1 MTRSLYAFLFALLVW
16 SLPWQAAHAAPVQE
30 VRIGVLAFRSLE
42 QTGERWRA
50 TADYLNARLP
60 AYRFSIEPMFFPEL
74 DMAVNR
80 GRFDFVLT
88 NPEHYVTTRAD
99 HGLSVIA
106 TLMPLA
112 EGRPVSS
119 FGGVIF
125 TRADHADIG
134 GMADLRGK
142 VVAAVSEQSFG
153 GYLMQRWELSKQGID
168 IGELRTVRYTGM
180 PQDNVVDE
188 VMAGRAD
195 AGFVRTG
202 ILENMAREGKLSL
215 DRIKVLGRQV
225 TDDFPQLHSTEL
237 YPEWAFSVMPHVP
250 EPLVKEVALALLN
263 IKPEDAA
270 ARNGNYYGFSPP
282 GNYAT
287 VEALVMRLGVTSERS
302 HDFDWRDVLH
312 KYVLWLLGGGGLL
325 AFGIFA
331 AAVYLWRNNLRLGS
345 AYRERDHLALELLS
359 ANATLEEKV
368 AQRTGEL
375 LASEARFRQMFE
387 RHDSPMLLIEPH
399 SGAIVDAN
407 PAAERFYGYPVVQLR
422 TMNISQINLLPPEQI
437 AAERE
442 RAEHEE
448 RNFFVF
454 PHRLANGNVRTV
466 EVHSSP
472 VAVEGRTLLFS
483 IVHDVTERYAMEG
496 MLRLKDSALDAAAN
510 AMLITDPQ
518 GRIVWVNKAFT
529 ALTGYAVDE
538 VVGLTPRE
546 LAKSGMQDDLF
557 YQRLWSTVLAGHVWR
572 GELVNRRKDG
582 SLYDEEMTITPVL
595 GDAGEITHFIAVK
608 QDISERKQ
616 AEQEIHNLAFY
627 DALTGLPNRRLLQD
641 RLGKALPAA
650 ARGKHYGALM
660 FVDLDYFKTLNDLH
674 GHDAGDLLLV
684 EVAHRISACIR
695 EQDSAARLGGDEFVV
710 MLEDLSGE
718 LDDAVQQA
726 ELVAEKIRAALGQ
739 PYRIAR
745 PSKVGEAIEHRCTS
759 SIGVTLFR
767 NHHDSVEDLLKWA
780 DMAMYQS
787 KLAGR
792 NAIRFFDPAMQ
803 ATVEARAAL
812 EADLRAALEAE
823 QYRLY
828 YQVQVDAARRACG
841 AEALLRWEHPQR
853 GLVSPLQFI
862 PLAEET
868 GLILPIGLW
877 VLDTACAQLKAW
889 QDDAAMCGLQL
900 AINVSAKQFRQAGFV
915 GQVRDAV
922 QRYAIDPRLLKL
934 ELTESMA
941 LENVEDTIAKMSEL
955 KWLGVSFSMDDFG
968 TGYSSLQYLKQLPLA
983 QIKIDQ
989 SFVRDIATDSND
1001 AAIVQTIIAMS
1012 EALGLNVI
1020 AEGVETEAQWS
1031 FLDRH
1036 GCRAFQGYLFGRP
1049 LPLEQ
1054 FEELLADQKM
1064 VWPVQL

>member
-1 MTRSLYAFLFALLVW
+1 MTRSLFAILFALLVW
-16 SLPWQAAHAAPVQE
+16 LLPWQAAHAEPEQE

-60 AYRFSIEPMFFPEL
+60 GYRFSIEPMFFPEL

-80 GRFDFVLT
+80 QRFDFVLT

-112 EGRPVSS
+112 EGHPVSS

-125 TRADHADIG
+125 TRAERGDIG

-142 VVAAVSEQSFG
+142 TVAAVSEQSFG
-153 GYLMQRWELSKQGID
+153 GYLMQRWELSKQGVD
-168 IGELRTVRYTGM
+168 IAELRAVRYTGM

-215 DRIKVLGRQV
+215 DRIKVIGRQV

-237 YPEWAFSVMPHVP
+237 YPEWAFSAMPHVP

-263 IKPEDAA
+263 IRPEDAA
-270 ARNGNYYGFSPP
+270 ASSGKYYGFSPP
-282 GNYAT
+282 GNYGP
-287 VEALVMRLGVTSERS
+287 VEALVIRLGVTSERA

-325 AFGIFA
+325 ALGIFA
-331 AAVYLWRNNLRLGS
+331 AAIHLWRNNRRLGS

-368 AQRTGEL
+368 AQRTSEL

-387 RHDSPMLLIEPH
+387 RHDSPMLLIEPR
-399 SGAIVDAN
+399 SGEIVDAN
-407 PAAERFYGYPVVQLR
+407 PAAEHFYGYAAAELR
-422 TMNISQINLLPPEQI
+422 AMNIFQINLLPPEQI
-437 AAERE
+437 AAERA
-442 RAEHEE
+442 RAEREE

-454 PHRLANGNVRTV
+454 PHRLASGEVRTV

-472 VAVEGRTLLFS
+472 VSVEGRLLLFS
-483 IVHDVTERYAMEG
+483 IVHDVTERYAMEQ

-510 AMLITDPQ
+510 AMLITDPA
-518 GRIVWVNKAFT
+518 GHIVWVNKAFT
-529 ALTGYAVDE
+529 NLTGYAADE
-538 VVGLTPRE
+538 AVGHTPRD
-546 LAKSGMQDDLF
+546 LAKSGQHDELF
-557 YQRLWSTVLAGHVWR
+557 YRQLWDTVLTGHVWR
-572 GELVNRRKDG
+572 GELVNRRRDG

-595 GDAGEITHFIAVK
+595 DEAGQITHFIAVK
-608 QDISERKQ
+608 QDISERKK

-627 DALTGLPNRRLLQD
+627 DALTGLPNRRLLID
-641 RLGKALPAA
+641 RLGKAVSAA
-650 ARGKHYGALM
+650 ARSMHYGALM
-660 FVDLDYFKTLNDLH
+660 FVDLDHFKTLNDLH

-684 EVAHRISACIR
+684 EVAHRITACIR

-718 LDDAVQQA
+718 IDDAVQHA
-726 ELVAEKIRAALGQ
+726 EVVAEKIRAALGQ

-745 PSKVGEAIEHRCTS
+745 PSGEAIEHRCTS

-767 NHHDSVEDLLKWA
+767 NHRDSVEDLLKWA
-780 DMAMYQS
+780 DMAMYQA
-787 KLAGR
+787 KLTGR

-803 ATVEARAAL
+803 ASVEARAAL
-812 EADLRAALEAE
+812 EADLRAALEAG
-823 QYRLY
+823 QFRLY
-828 YQVQVDAARRACG
+828 YQVQVDAARLACG

-877 VLDTACAQLKAW
+877 VLDSACAQLKAW
-889 QDDAAMCGLQL
+889 QDDETMRGLQL

-915 GQVRDAV
+915 GQVQDAV
-922 QRYAIDPRLLKL
+922 RRSGIDPRLLKL

-955 KWLGVSFSMDDFG
+955 KQFGVSFSMDDFG

-1001 AAIVQTIIAMS
+1001 AVIVQTIIAMS
-1012 EALGLNVI
+1012 EALGLSVI
-1020 AEGVETEAQWS
+1020 AEGVETEAQWA
-1031 FLDRH
+1031 FLDSH
-1036 GCRAFQGYLFGRP
+1036 GCGAYQGYLFGRP
-1049 LPLEQ
+1049 LPLAQ
-1054 FEELLADQKM
+1054 FEAALTCRNTLTY
-1064 VWPVQL
+1064 

>member
-1 MTRSLYAFLFALLVW
+1 MTLRSLFAALFALAVLMQA
-16 SLPWQAAHAAPVQE
+16 LPSHAAQE
-30 VRIGVLAFRSLE
+30 IRIGVLAFRSLE
-42 QTGERWRA
+42 QTGQRWQA
-50 TADYLNARLP
+50 TADYLNVALP
-60 AYRFSIEPMFFPEL
+60 EYRFSIEPMFFPEL

-88 NPEHYVTTRAD
+88 NPEHYITNRAD

-125 TRADHADIG
+125 TRAERADID

-142 VVAAVSEQSFG
+142 AVSAVSEQSFG
-153 GYLMQRWELSKQGID
+153 GYLMQRWELFKQGVD
-168 IGELRTVRYTGM
+168 IGEIRAMRYTGM
-180 PQDNVVDE
+180 PFDKVVNE
-188 VMAGRAD
+188 VLTGRTD

-202 ILENMAREGKLSL
+202 ILESMAREGKLSL
-215 DRIKVLGRQV
+215 DQIKIISPQPLA
-225 TDDFPQLHSTEL
+225 DFPQLRSTEL
-237 YPEWAFSVMPHVP
+237 YPEWAFSAMPDVP
-250 EPLVKEVALALLN
+250 ESLVKEVALALLN
-263 IKPEDAA
+263 IKPDDAA
-270 ARNGNYYGFSPP
+270 ASAGKYYGFTPP
-282 GNYAT
+282 GNYAP

-302 HDFDWRDVLH
+302 HDFDWRDVVR
-312 KYVLWLLGGGGLL
+312 KYALWLVGGGGLL
-325 AFGIFA
+325 WLGIFA
-331 AAVYLWRNNLRLGS
+331 ASIYLWRNNRRLGS

-359 ANATLEEKV
+359 ANATLEENV
-368 AQRTGEL
+368 EQRTGEL
-375 LASEARFRQMFE
+375 QASEARFRQMFE

-399 SGAIVDAN
+399 GGEIIDAN
-407 PAAERFYGYPVVQLR
+407 PAAEHFYGYPVAELR
-422 TMNISQINLLPPEQI
+422 AMNISQINLLPPEQI
-437 AAERE
+437 ATERARAER
-442 RAEHEE
+442 EE

-454 PHRLANGNVRTV
+454 PHRLASGEVRTV

-472 VAVEGRTLLFS
+472 VSVEGRTLLFS
-483 IVHDVTERYAMEG
+483 IVHDVTERYAMES

-510 AMLITDPQ
+510 AMLITDPA
-518 GRIVWVNKAFT
+518 GHIVWVNKAFT
-529 ALTGYAVDE
+529 DLTGYAADE
-538 VVGLTPRE
+538 AIGHTPRD
-546 LAKSGMQDDLF
+546 LAKSGRHDELF
-557 YQRLWSTVLAGHVWR
+557 YRQLWQTVMAGRVWR
-572 GELVNRRKDG
+572 GELVNRRKDD

-595 GDAGEITHFIAVK
+595 DDAGQIMHFIAVK
-608 QDISERKQ
+608 QDISERKKV
-616 AEQEIHNLAFY
+616 EQEIHNLAFY

-641 RLGKALPAA
+641 RLGKAVPAA
-650 ARGKHYGALM
+650 ARSKRYGALM
-660 FVDLDYFKTLNDLH
+660 FIDLDHFKTLNDLH
-674 GHDAGDLLLV
+674 GHEAGDLLLI
-684 EVAHRISACIR
+684 EVAHRITACIR

-710 MLEDLSGE
+710 MLEDLSGDTDE
-718 LDDAVQQA
+718 AVQQA
-726 ELVAEKIRAALGQ
+726 ELVAEKIRAALDQ
-739 PYRIAR
+739 PYRMER
-745 PSKVGEAIEHRCTS
+745 PAVAGETILHRCTS
-759 SIGVTLFR
+759 SIGLTLFYS
-767 NHHDSVEDLLKWA
+767 HDDSVDDLLKWA
-780 DMAMYQS
+780 DMAMYQA

-803 ATVEARAAL
+803 AAVEARAAL
-812 EADLRAALEAE
+812 EADLRAALEAG
-823 QYRLY
+823 QFRLY
-828 YQVQVDAARRACG
+828 YQVQVDAARLACG

-877 VLDTACAQLKAW
+877 VLDAACAQLAAW
-889 QDDAAMCGLQL
+889 QDDEAMRGFQL
-900 AINVSAKQFRQAGFV
+900 AINVSAKQFRQTEFV
-915 GQVRDAV
+915 GQVQDAV
-922 QRYAIDPRLLKL
+922 RRYGIDSRLLKL

-955 KWLGVSFSMDDFG
+955 KRLGVSFSMDDFG

-1020 AEGVETEAQWS
+1020 AEGVETEAQWA
-1031 FLDRH
+1031 FLDSH
-1036 GCRAFQGYLFGRP
+1036 GCGAYQGYLFGRP
-1049 LPLEQ
+1049 LPLAQ